1 MSAPRY
7 AVFFCPA
14 DNSELGLY
22 GLQVLGR
29 KADGHVP
36 DRAFANC
43 PDRQLALAL
52 TKTPAHYGFHATLK
66 APFHLAEQATE
77 QQLLESVKMLASRQS
92 AIALHTLEP
101 RLLSGFM
108 ALTLSPQ
115 PQAISS
121 LAEQCVK
128 QFEPFRAPLS
138 AEDICKRNPAQLSEQ
153 QREYL
158 YQYGYPYVMNEFRF
172 HMTLT
177 GKVSA
182 DQHAVHINW
191 LSKLYDAQL
200 TKTPVLDRL
209 AVFRQPDR
217 ETAFSR
223 LVEFAFN

>member
-22 GLQVLGR
+22 GQQALGR
-29 KADGHVP
+29 SADGQVP
-36 DRAFANC
+36 DWAFANS

-52 TKTPAHYGFHATLK
+52 TATPAHYGFHATLK

-77 QQLLESVKMLASRQS
+77 QQLLEAVEMLASRQS

-108 ALTLSPQ
+108 ALTLSSQ
-115 PQAISS
+115 PPAISS

-128 QFEPFRAPLS
+128 QIERFRAPLS
-138 AEDICKRNPAQLSEQ
+138 AEDIRKRNPVQLSEQ

-158 YQYGYPYVMNEFRF
+158 YQYGYPYVMGEFRF

-182 DQHAVHINW
+182 DLHALHIRW
-191 LSKLYDAQL
+191 LNELYDTQL

-217 ETAFSR
+217 ETSFSR